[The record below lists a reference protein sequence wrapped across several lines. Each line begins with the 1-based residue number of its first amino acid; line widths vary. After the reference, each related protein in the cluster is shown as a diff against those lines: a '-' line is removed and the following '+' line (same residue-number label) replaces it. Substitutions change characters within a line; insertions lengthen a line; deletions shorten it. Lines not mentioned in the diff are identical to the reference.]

1 MRLFAQAVILGL
13 LTGGVYALMASGLTL
28 AFGIMSVINVAQGVM
43 IILGA
48 YLSYTLFTSF
58 HVDPFVSVLFVMPAV
73 FALGVVIQ
81 LAFIRPLRSS
91 ERGSL
96 SLLVTWAVAL
106 GIEGVLGLV
115 YSTTYRSTIPSYA
128 NGSWTVGGFVILQVQ
143 VYAFLLAVVILVGL
157 GVLLKQTRF
166 GRAVRGTVQN
176 PTSAALLGVDERR
189 VAAIGF
195 GISVATAA
203 AAGAVYGI
211 VTPFNPGSHYD
222 LISLLLTIIVLG
234 GMGSLPGT
242 IIAALT
248 MGVAEALLST
258 YISPTWGK
266 LTFFL
271 LLISILVVRPQGL
284 LGTVERGK
292 L

>member
-1 MRLFAQAVILGL
+1 VHLFVQALILGL
-13 LTGGVYALMASGLTL
+13 LAGGVYALMASGLTL
-28 AFGIMSVINVAQGVM
+28 AFGIMRVINVAQGVM

-48 YLSYTLFTSF
+48 FLSYTLFTSF
-58 HVDPFVSVLFVMPAV
+58 HVDPFLSILFVMPVV
-73 FALGVVIQ
+73 FVLGVV
-81 LAFIRPLRSS
+81 LELVFIRPLRAD
-91 ERGSL
+91 EREQL
-96 SLLVTWAVAL
+96 SLLVTWAIAL
-106 GIEGVLGLV
+106 GIEGVLGIV

-128 NGSWTVGGFVILQVQ
+128 NGSWSVGGYTILQVQ
-143 VYAFLLAVVILVGL
+143 VYAFAMSVLLLAALGL
-157 GVLLKQTRF
+157 LLAKTRF

-176 PTSAALLGVDERR
+176 PASAALLGVDERK

-242 IIAALT
+242 IVAALVV
-248 MGVAEALLST
+248 GVSEALLAT
-258 YISPTWGK
+258 YISPTWAK
-266 LTFFL
+266 FAFFI
-271 LLISILVVRPQGL
+271 LLISVLVLRPQGL
-284 LGTVERGK
+284 FGTVERGQ

>member
-1 MRLFAQAVILGL
+1 MRLFVQAVILGVL
-13 LTGGVYALMASGLTL
+13 AGGVYALMASGLTL
-28 AFGIMSVINVAQGVM
+28 AFGIMRVINVAQGVM

-48 YLSYTLFTSF
+48 YLSYTLFTHF
-58 HVDPFVSVLFVMPAV
+58 GVDPFLSVLFVVPVV
-73 FALGVVIQ
+73 FVLGLVIE
-81 LAFIRPLRSS
+81 LVFIRPLRAS
-91 ERGSL
+91 EREEL

-128 NGSWTVGGFVILQVQ
+128 NAAWRIGGFAVLQVQ
-143 VYAFLLAVVILVGL
+143 VYAFALSVVILAVLGL
-157 GVLLKQTRF
+157 VLAKTRF

-176 PTSAALLGVDERR
+176 PASAALLGVDERK

-195 GISVATAA
+195 GLSVATAA
-203 AAGAVYGI
+203 AAGAVYGV

-242 IIAALT
+242 VVAAVL
-248 MGVAEALLST
+248 MGVSQALLST
-258 YISPTWGK
+258 YISPTSAR
-266 LTFFL
+266 LTFFV
-271 LLISILVVRPQGL
+271 LLIGILVVRPQGL
-284 LGTVERGK
+284 FGAVERGK

>member
-1 MRLFAQAVILGL
+1 MRLFVQAVILGL
-13 LTGGVYALMASGLTL
+13 LAGGVYALMASGLTL
-28 AFGIMSVINVAQGVM
+28 AFGIMRVINVAQGVM

-48 YLSYTLFTSF
+48 YISYTLFTHFS
-58 HVDPFVSVLFVMPAV
+58 VDPFLSVLFVVPIV
-73 FALGVVIQ
+73 FVLGVVIE
-81 LAFIRPLRSS
+81 LVFIRPLRPSDR
-91 ERGSL
+91 EEL

-128 NGSWTVGGFVILQVQ
+128 NKAWRIGGFAVLQVQ
-143 VYAFLLAVVILVGL
+143 VYAFALSVVILAVLGL
-157 GVLLKQTRF
+157 VLAKTRF

-176 PTSAALLGVDERR
+176 PASAALLGVDERK

-195 GISVATAA
+195 GLSVATAA
-203 AAGAVYGI
+203 AAGAVYGV

-242 IIAALT
+242 VVAAML
-248 MGVAEALLST
+248 MGVSQALLAT
-258 YISPTWGK
+258 YISPTSAR
-266 LTFFL
+266 LSFFI
-271 LLISILVVRPQGL
+271 LLIGILVVRPQGL
-284 LGTVERGK
+284 FGAVERGK

>member
-1 MRLFAQAVILGL
+1 MRLFVQAVILGVL
-13 LTGGVYALMASGLTL
+13 AGGVYALMASGLTL
-28 AFGIMSVINVAQGVM
+28 AFGIMRVINVAQGVM

-48 YLSYTLFTSF
+48 YLSYSLFT
-58 HVDPFVSVLFVMPAV
+58 HVGLDPFLSILLVMPIV
-73 FALGVVIQ
+73 FVLGVAIELV
-81 LAFIRPLRSS
+81 FIRPLRSD
-91 ERGSL
+91 EREEL
-96 SLLVTWAVAL
+96 SLLVTWAIAL
-106 GIEGVLGLV
+106 GIEGILSLV

-128 NGSWTVGGFVILQVQ
+128 NGSWSVAGFTILRVQ
-143 VYAFLLAVVILVGL
+143 VFAFALSVVILLLLGL
-157 GVLLKQTRF
+157 LLTKSRF

-176 PTSAALLGVDERR
+176 PSSAALLGVDERR

-211 VTPFNPGSHYD
+211 VNPFNAGSHYD

-242 IIAALT
+242 IVAGLL
-248 MGVAEALLST
+248 MGVSEALLAT
-258 YISPTWGK
+258 YISPVWAK
-266 LTFFL
+266 LTFFI
-271 LLISILVVRPQGL
+271 LLIAVLVVRPQGL
-284 LGTVERGK
+284 FGTVERGR

>member
-1 MRLFAQAVILGL
+1 M
-13 LTGGVYALMASGLTL
+13 
-28 AFGIMSVINVAQGVM
+28 
-43 IILGA
+43 
-48 YLSYTLFTSF
+48 
-58 HVDPFVSVLFVMPAV
+58 
-73 FALGVVIQ
+73 
-81 LAFIRPLRSS
+81 
-91 ERGSL
+91 
-96 SLLVTWAVAL
+96 TWAVAL

-128 NGSWTVGGFVILQVQ
+128 NGSWSVGGFAILQVQ
-143 VYAFLLAVVILVGL
+143 VYAFAMSVVVLSLLGLVL
-157 GVLLKQTRF
+157 AKTRF

-176 PTSAALLGVDERR
+176 PTSAALLGVDDRK

-242 IIAALT
+242 IVAALLV
-248 MGVAEALLST
+248 GVSEALLAT
-258 YISPTWGK
+258 YISPTWAK
-266 LTFFL
+266 FAFFI
-271 LLISILVVRPQGL
+271 LLIAVLVVRPARPVRHGRAGQAVRSVSRSGVAGDRRHPRRARRVPLRLPRELGREHRGVHDDVRGTGDGVEPVGRL
-284 LGTVERGK
+284 LRLPLAWATPPSSVSARTRSRTGSP
-292 L
+292 